1 MLAAMPAIG
10 HAQSGQSA
18 QSAQA
23 QAAQLAQAGIDAGS
37 ILRETERLR
46 VPDVP
51 PLAPAAIPEPPA
63 EPDPDAVT
71 FTISRFE
78 LTGVTLIPEQ
88 DIQAVLADYLNREI
102 TFDDLDRALVKISD
116 LYSKRGWFARPQ
128 LPAQDIID
136 GTVRINIIEG
146 RLGEIQILDPE
157 ELAIAPEL
165 INRYML
171 ARQTP
176 GDFLNTD
183 EVNRAI
189 GNLNDLPGISAG
201 VVLSASE
208 TPGASDLLIQA
219 APTTALSTTISAD
232 NSGSRSTGR
241 ARATANAVWANP
253 RGIGDQISSSLMFT
267 EGNRFANFAYDIPVG
282 YDGWRVNSSLSLLSY
297 KNVLDEFALLDSKG
311 SARTFAVTGNYP
323 WIRTNTRTVRLTT
336 GANHA
341 RYENELSGEIDNKT
355 VTTLTGGL
363 SGDFSD
369 AWGGG
374 AFTLWSL
381 NATWGEVSL
390 DSKLRQRDSGDETRR
405 GPQTE
410 GRFAT
415 LSGNLARLQ
424 RLTPNTTLWV
434 SLNGQLASKNLD
446 SSQGISLGGPAG
458 VRAYPVSEGS
468 GDQAIIATVEI
479 RHNFN
484 DQLQGIAFYDHGQ
497 VRQHRFDY
505 RPETTTEPNTY
516 ELKGLGVGM
525 TYSLS
530 SRAQL
535 RATLATKVGS
545 NPIRTSEGNDGDG
558 TNDQTRLWLNLSVS
572 L

>member
-1 MLAAMPAIG
+1 MLAVMPAIG
-10 HAQSGQSA
+10 HAQSAQSA

-37 ILRETERLR
+37 ILREIERLR

-157 ELAIAPEL
+157 ELPIAPEL

-171 ARQTP
+171 ARQEP
-176 GDFLNTD
+176 GDPLNTD
-183 EVNRAI
+183 EVSRAI

-267 EGNRFANFAYDIPVG
+267 EGNRFASFAYDIPVG
-282 YDGWRVNSSLSLLSY
+282 FDGWRVNSSLSLLNY
-297 KNVLDEFALLDSKG
+297 KIIEGGEGKG

-341 RYENELSGEIDNKT
+341 RYENLLGGTINTNKT

-374 AFTLWSL
+374 AFTLWGL

-390 DSKLRQRDSGDETRR
+390 DSVLREGDASNDSQD

-497 VRQHRFDY
+497 VRQHRFEY
-505 RPETTTEPNTY
+505 RDEPDRSPNTY
-516 ELKGLGVGM
+516 ELKGLGLGV